1 MGEHAAGMHDALA
14 VAHDVAIGEGEPAVA
29 HLVDVPTWTS
39 IQSPILAEPAKSVVM
54 LAVVSIGR
62 GSTLDVVR

>member
-1 MGEHAAGMHDALA
+1 MNDALA
-14 VAHDVAIGEGEPAVA
+14 VAHDVAIGEGHAAA
-29 HLVDVPTWTS
+29 HLVDVDMRLDPVAH
-39 IQSPILAEPAKSVVM
+39 LGRPAKSVVM